1 MGGRKIIIIIII
13 EAAFMDLHA
22 IVAAGYEIAT
32 AKKSPFQG
40 NPIYYSKR
48 TTISVIYAD
57 S

>member
-1 MGGRKIIIIIII
+1 
-13 EAAFMDLHA
+13 MDLHA